1 MEAHIRRVFRIPTT
15 VNRVSIC
22 RLEHHHKEFQLQ
34 KKRTVVYQRERY
46 SSNGVDTE
54 PSGIVDQRPESEVPT
69 RLMGP
74 ASLEVP
80 LAAVERRRRRSEG
93 QDPARVRE
101 AQEADS

>member
-1 MEAHIRRVFRIPTT
+1 MFLASKREKQRRR
-15 VNRVSIC
+15 R
-22 RLEHHHKEFQLQ
+22 
-34 KKRTVVYQRERY
+34 KREKAGKIEWWRMN
-46 SSNGVDTE
+46 SL
-54 PSGIVDQRPESEVPT
+54 PSGIVDQRPEGEVPT